1 MSAQALVTL
10 PNEFLATELS
20 LDELLNQ
27 LDNFII
33 NHISSAPEGIPNT
46 INAAEYAAKY
56 HLTTPGH
63 KVRARLCL
71 AACLELNIKYND
83 MLIISAVSE
92 LLHNASLIHDDIQD
106 MDEMRRGVE
115 TVWKKFGHN
124 VAICAGDLLLSSAY
138 AVLAEIS
145 DPNLL
150 PKLIA
155 LISNR
160 TSSVIKGQCDDIEYK
175 SKPINSIETYIK
187 IAKAKSGA
195 LLGLPIELAL
205 ILSKQDTYLS
215 LAQKA
220 TGAFAVGYQVI
231 DDLNDIEKDA
241 AVAGRSSSLNIAFV
255 LADGGSGNPL
265 ADASALAAHYL
276 SEAVELAE
284 KLPHS
289 LGGLLIKLAH
299 QLQGQIHHD
308 RAC

>member
-1 MSAQALVTL
+1 MSAQALVSL

-27 LDNFII
+27 LDDFVIK
-33 NHISSAPEGIPNT
+33 HLSTASEGIPNT
-46 INAAEYAAKY
+46 INAAECAAKY
-56 HLTTPGH
+56 HLATPGH

-106 MDEMRRGVE
+106 MDEMRRGEE
-115 TVWKKFGHN
+115 TVWKRFGYN
-124 VAICAGDLLLSSAY
+124 VAICAGDLLLSAAY
-138 AVLAEIS
+138 GLLAGIS
-145 DPNLL
+145 EPKLL
-150 PKLIA
+150 PKLIT

-175 SKPINSIETYIK
+175 NKPINSIENYK
-187 IAKAKSGA
+187 NIAKAKSGA

-205 ILSKQDTYLS
+205 TLAGQNEYLH

-220 TGAFAVGYQVI
+220 TGAFAVGYQVV
-231 DDLNDIEKDA
+231 DDLNDVAKDA
-241 AVAGRSSSLNIAFV
+241 PENGRSKSLNIVFV
-255 LADGGSGNPL
+255 LTDMHSINPI
-265 ADASALAAHYL
+265 ADATYLAEQSL

-284 KLPHS
+284 QLPHS
-289 LGGLLIKLAH
+289 LGTLLISLAH
-299 QLQGQIHHD
+299 QLQGQIKHD
-308 RAC
+308 IGG

>member
-1 MSAQALVTL
+1 M
-10 PNEFLATELS
+10 
-20 LDELLNQ
+20 
-27 LDNFII
+27 
-33 NHISSAPEGIPNT
+33 PNT

-56 HLTTPGH
+56 HLATPGH

-115 TVWKKFGHN
+115 TVWKKFGYN

-138 AVLAEIS
+138 GVLAGIS
-145 DPNLL
+145 DPKLL
-150 PKLIA
+150 PKLIT

-175 SKPINSIETYIK
+175 NKPINSIETYIK

-205 ILSKQDTYLS
+205 ILSKQDAYLS
-215 LAQKA
+215 LAQNA

-255 LADGGSGNPL
+255 LADAHSSNPL
-265 ADASALAAHYL
+265 ADATSLAEQYL
-276 SEAVELAE
+276 SEAVDLAE
-284 KLPHS
+284 KLPQS
-289 LGGLLIKLAH
+289 LGCLLIKLAH
-299 QLQGQIHHD
+299 QLQGQIRHD

>member
-1 MSAQALVTL
+1 MSAQALVNL
-10 PNEFLATELS
+10 PNEFLATEFS
-20 LDELLNQ
+20 LDELLSQ

-33 NHISSAPEGIPNT
+33 KHISSAPEGMPNT
-46 INAAEYAAKY
+46 VNAAEYAAKY
-56 HLTTPGH
+56 HLASPGH

-71 AACLELNIKYND
+71 AACIELNIKYND
-83 MLIISAVSE
+83 MLIVSAVSE

-115 TVWKKFGHN
+115 TVWKKFGYN

-138 AVLAEIS
+138 GVLAGIS
-145 DPNLL
+145 DPKLL
-150 PKLIA
+150 PKLIK

-175 SKPINSIETYIK
+175 NKPINSIETYIK

-205 ILSKQDTYLS
+205 ILSKQDAYLS
-215 LAQKA
+215 LAQNA

-255 LADGGSGNPL
+255 LADAHSSNPL
-265 ADASALAAHYL
+265 ADATALAEQYL
-276 SEAVELAE
+276 SEAVDLAE

-289 LGGLLIKLAH
+289 LGCLLIKLAH
-299 QLQGQIHHD
+299 QLQGQVHHD

>member
-1 MSAQALVTL
+1 MSAQALVNLT
-10 PNEFLATELS
+10 NEFLATEFS

-27 LDNFII
+27 LDNFVIK
-33 NHISSAPEGIPNT
+33 HISSAPEGMPNT

-56 HLTTPGH
+56 HLASPGH

-106 MDEMRRGVE
+106 MDEMRRGME
-115 TVWKKFGHN
+115 TVWKKFGYN

-138 AVLAEIS
+138 GVLAGIS
-145 DPNLL
+145 DPKLL
-150 PKLIA
+150 PKLIT

-175 SKPINSIETYIK
+175 NKPINSIETYIK

-205 ILSKQDTYLS
+205 ILSKQDAYLS
-215 LAQKA
+215 LAQNA

-255 LADGGSGNPL
+255 LADAHSSDPL
-265 ADASALAAHYL
+265 TDAASLAKQYL
-276 SEAVELAE
+276 SEAVDLAE

-289 LGGLLIKLAH
+289 LGSLLINLAH
-299 QLQGQIHHD
+299 QLQGQVHHD

>member
-1 MSAQALVTL
+1 MSAQALVNL
-10 PNEFLATELS
+10 PNEFVATELS
-20 LDELLNQ
+20 LDELLNE
-27 LDNFII
+27 LDHFII
-33 NHISSAPEGIPNT
+33 KHISSIPEGKPNT

-56 HLTTPGH
+56 HLATPGH

-106 MDEMRRGVE
+106 KDEIRRGVE
-115 TVWKKFGHN
+115 TVWKKFGYN

-138 AVLAEIS
+138 GVLAGIS
-145 DPNLL
+145 EPNLL
-150 PKLIA
+150 PKLIT

-160 TSSVIKGQCDDIEYK
+160 TSSVIKGQSEDIEYK
-175 SKPINSIETYIK
+175 NKPINSIETYLR

-205 ILSKQDTYLS
+205 ILSKQDMYLS

-231 DDLNDIEKDA
+231 DDLNDIEKDTA
-241 AVAGRSSSLNIAFV
+241 LAGQSKSLNIAFV
-255 LADGGSGNPL
+255 LADSGSSNPL
-265 ADASALAAHYL
+265 ADAICLAEQSL
-276 SEAVELAE
+276 SEAVALSE

-289 LGGLLIKLAH
+289 LGSLIIKLAQ

>member
-1 MSAQALVTL
+1 MSAQALVNLT
-10 PNEFLATELS
+10 NEFLATEFS

-27 LDNFII
+27 LDNFVIK
-33 NHISSAPEGIPNT
+33 HISSAPEGMPNT

-56 HLTTPGH
+56 HLASPGH

-115 TVWKKFGHN
+115 TVWKKFGYN
-124 VAICAGDLLLSSAY
+124 VAICTGDLLLSSAY
-138 AVLAEIS
+138 GVLAGIS
-145 DPNLL
+145 NPKLL
-150 PKLIA
+150 PKLIT

-175 SKPINSIETYIK
+175 NKPINSIETYIK

-215 LAQKA
+215 LAQNA
-220 TGAFAVGYQVI
+220 TGAFAVGYQVV

-255 LADGGSGNPL
+255 LADGHSSDPL
-265 ADASALAAHYL
+265 ADAASLAKQYL
-276 SEAVELAE
+276 SEAVDLAE

-289 LGGLLIKLAH
+289 LGSLLIKLAH
-299 QLQGQIHHD
+299 QLQGQVHHD